1 MRLGSLR
8 DVSRLSST
16 SLTRVTSMRNAG
28 CACGR
33 GGERSISHA
42 SLHTLFLRT
51 LSLAHGAHGAAAHG
65 AAAHGAAALCL
76 FLEPF
81 LPLLLLLIL
90 ESGGSLLLLLLP
102 RALGVLIGH
111 LIHLVY
117 ARIRRR
123 RHLRLALRRKLPR
136 LDAFSHARL
145 RLLIV
150 SKGRLDHR
158 GRVVH
163 ETSGAREQLPRARP
177 LVRVHLLGLHELSVL
192 GAVGRPILAGATP
205 EVLAADAVVLG
216 LRRLVL
222 EARHRRPLRAHRCSL
237 RRQTLA
243 RDHRSTAVPHRAR
256 CCSKALRP
264 PPE

>member
-51 LSLAHGAHGAAAHG
+51 LSLAHG
-65 AAAHGAAALCL
+65 AHGAAALCL

-264 PPE
+264 PTE